1 MCKKKKFPIE
11 DTQSFPKKVRDFLPL
26 ENKEEDECYEVE
38 SLFTKIPV
46 KETVNHILYQIYIR
60 KAAPQICSR
69 RVFKRLL
76 MKLAT
81 EVAFTFNKRFCKQID
96 GCTMGGHLSVT
107 VSVIYI
113 YLVKI
118 KIEVARPLKPLL
130 YSRYAEDIYN
140 RRKKNESDKV
150 YYALNNY
157 HENIKLTIEIS
168 PLKFLDTQ
176 LINEDGKYI
185 TKYYRKERKITIH

>member
-1 MCKKKKFPIE
+1 MHHGWKLICH
-11 DTQSFPKKVRDFLPL
+11 S
-26 ENKEEDECYEVE
+26 ECY
-38 SLFTKIPV
+38 
-46 KETVNHILYQIYIR
+46 
-60 KAAPQICSR
+60 
-69 RVFKRLL
+69 
-76 MKLAT
+76 
-81 EVAFTFNKRFCKQID
+81 
-96 GCTMGGHLSVT
+96 
-107 VSVIYI
+107 IYI